1 MPIVTVTSAPYS
13 LAYGEL
19 LSATNDTG
27 VSIEE
32 RDGAAPDVSIG
43 GAISVSFDS
52 VVNTELAAVAVMGLT
67 FNVFHLDITAQAQL
81 SVTAVGDTRVAYGL
95 MGGTFTPMIT
105 NAGAI
110 SVTSDYQ
117 AFGVQ
122 VGSYVG
128 TTHKEVMLTN
138 FGQVTVKAVDWAVGI
153 RADGGF
159 GQTIDNE
166 GIVKVYADRSAV
178 GFMALNHF
186 THLINGGRIEAADGG
201 EGWSSVGV
209 SLDGSAMDPSNSNNQ
224 IFVNTGVVQ
233 ADIALK
239 VDSQPSIQ
247 TASAILQNNGQ
258 LIGRVVLGA
267 GHEILVNSGLIK
279 GDVDLGGDNDTYD
292 GRLGSTTGM
301 VAGGDGADTLMGGAG
316 FDYLQGNAGA
326 DSESGGAG
334 DDWVVGGQ
342 GNDQLFGGDGADI
355 VYANLGDDTLSGD
368 AGDDW
373 VRGGQGNDVLSGGAG
388 NDFMSGDKGDDTIS
402 GGAGADI
409 FHSWGDAGIDR
420 VTDFSAA
427 EGDRVQLDPGTTY
440 RVSQSG
446 ADTVITMTG
455 GAVMTLVGVKL
466 SSLPSGW
473 IFVG

>member
-1 MPIVTVTSAPYS
+1 MPVVTVTSSAYS
-13 LAYGEL
+13 LAYGDVI
-19 LSATNDTG
+19 SATNDTG
-27 VSIEE
+27 ISVNAPMS
-32 RDGAAPDVSIG
+32 GAPDVAIA

-52 VVNTELAAVAVMGLT
+52 AVDNVLAAVAVMGGT
-67 FNVFHLDITAQAQL
+67 FNVFHLDIAAQAQL
-81 SVTAVGDTRVAYGL
+81 SVTAVGLSQVAYGV
-95 MGGTFTPMIT
+95 MGGSATPMIT
-105 NAGAI
+105 NAGTI

-117 AFGVQ
+117 AFGIQ
-122 VGSYVG
+122 VGSYTG

-138 FGQVTVKAVDWAVGI
+138 SGHVTVQAQDWAVGI

-166 GIVKVYADRSAV
+166 GLVQDYADRSAV
-178 GFMALNHF
+178 GFMALNPF
-186 THLINGGRIEAADGG
+186 THFINGGRIEVSDGG
-201 EGWSSVGV
+201 AGGSSVGV
-209 SLDGSAMDPSNSNNQ
+209 SLDGSAMSPSDSDNL
-224 IFVNTGVVQ
+224 IFVNSGVVQ
-233 ADIALK
+233 ADVALK
-239 VDSQPSIQ
+239 VSSQPSLQ

-258 LIGRVVLGA
+258 LIGQVALGA

-292 GRLGSTTGM
+292 GRLGSATGM

-334 DDWVVGGQ
+334 NDWVVGGQ
-342 GNDQLFGGDGADI
+342 GNDQLSGGDGDDI

-368 AGDDW
+368 AGADW
-373 VRGGQGNDVLSGGAG
+373 VRGGQGNDVLTGGAG

-402 GGAGADI
+402 GGSGADI
-409 FHSWGDAGIDR
+409 FHTFGDAGIDR

-427 EGDRVQLDPGTTY
+427 EGDRVQLDPGTSY
-440 RVSQSG
+440 RAVQSG
-446 ADTVITMTG
+446 ADTVITMSG